1 MRAAYLT
8 EYGDPDVIRVADI
21 DDPLVGPDVVLVEMA
36 AAGVNPV
43 DWKIVAGYLRGA
55 FPHHTPLIPGWDVA
69 GVVRA
74 VGPAVTSV
82 AVGDR
87 VAAYARKDDIQWG
100 TFAELVAVPERAV
113 AVVPDTVDIVHAGAL
128 PLAGLTAEQLLDAA
142 AVGPGDTV
150 LIHAATGGVGSFA
163 TQLAVAR
170 GAQVLGTASAGN
182 HDVLRAWGAQPI
194 DYTTDVAAQVRA
206 VSPGGVSVIV
216 DLVGGEALDTVA
228 AVMSPGGRLTGVVD
242 AARMAEIGAEL
253 GIAQRYVFVRPNAAQ
268 LSRLL
273 GRVGAGDLVVDVA
286 ETYPLTQTSTA
297 LEQNRSGHTRGKI
310 VILSK

>member
-8 EYGDPDVIRVADI
+8 EYGDPDVIRIGEI

-69 GVVRA
+69 GTVKA

-100 TFAELVAVPERAV
+100 TFAELVGVPERAV
-113 AVVPDTVDIVHAGAL
+113 TRVPDDVDIVHAGAL

-142 AVGPGDTV
+142 AVGAGDVV

-163 TQLAVAR
+163 TQLALGR
-170 GAQVLGTASAGN
+170 GATVLGTSSARNAGA
-182 HDVLRAWGAQPI
+182 LEAWGAQPI
-194 DYTTDVAAQVRA
+194 DYAGDVAAQVRA
-206 VSPGGVSVIV
+206 VVPEGVSVVV
-216 DLVGGEALDTVA
+216 DLVGGEALDSVA
-228 AVMSPGGRLTGVVD
+228 QVIAPGGRLTGIVD

-253 GIAQRYVFVRPNAAQ
+253 GIQQRYVFVRPDAAQ
-268 LSRLL
+268 LARLL
-273 GRVGAGDLVVDVA
+273 DRVAAGDLSVDVA
-286 ETYPLTQTSTA
+286 QTFPLDDTAAA
-297 LEQNRSGHTRGKI
+297 LEQNRTGHTRGKI
-310 VILSK
+310 VILGR